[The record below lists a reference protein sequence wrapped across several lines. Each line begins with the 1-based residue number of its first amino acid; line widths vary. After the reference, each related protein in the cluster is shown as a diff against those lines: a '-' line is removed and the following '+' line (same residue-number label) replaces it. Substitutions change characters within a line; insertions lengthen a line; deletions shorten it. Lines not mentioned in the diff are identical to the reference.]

1 MCYHYMYLLSRN
13 IYGYF
18 NQNTFLSD
26 VIKLYIGNHTNKI

>member
-1 MCYHYMYLLSRN
+1 MCYRYMYLLSRN

-26 VIKLYIGNHTNKI
+26 VIKLYI